1 MLTSLTPM
9 LGVTDVNKSLEF
21 YADALGFQE
30 TGRFE
35 HEGTLSWAHIVSG
48 KTELMLTRM
57 NGVESGR
64 GGRKQLFLYFYPDDI
79 LALHASLKDK
89 GHRVTDLR
97 VTIYQMKEFELED
110 PDGYQLWFG
119 EDTDEPPNRLRD

>member
-35 HEGTLSWAHIVSG
+35 HDGTLSWAHIVSG

-57 NGVESGR
+57 NGVESGEAAASYR
-64 GGRKQLFLYFYPDDI
+64 LASHHLPDERI
-79 LALHASLKDK
+79 
-89 GHRVTDLR
+89 RT
-97 VTIYQMKEFELED
+97 
-110 PDGYQLWFG
+110 
-119 EDTDEPPNRLRD
+119 